1 MKRIHI
7 TGIII
12 IITIFIYGCNSS
24 SKNGEQSHKSQECVH
39 DHDHDHDDDDHDDNT
54 IVGIQTEIL
63 TPGTFRQVIK
73 TGGQIQT
80 PQGDETTVV
89 STTNGI

>member
-1 MKRIHI
+1 MKRIYI

-39 DHDHDHDDDDHDDNT
+39 DHDDDDHEDNT
-54 IVGIQTEIL
+54 IAGIQTEIL